1 VVLRGGNGPDVLIG
15 GNGNTLT
22 GGTGPD
28 TVLLRPGFGTNV
40 ITDFNLNNDAIQFDR
55 SIFATSAELF
65 SHTLNTAAG
74 AVIDDTNGN
83 TLTLSGVTLAQMQ
96 AHANSFYFV

>member
-1 VVLRGGNGPDVLIG
+1 VVARGGNGRDVLIA

-22 GGTGPD
+22 GGNGPD
-28 TVLLRPGFGTNV
+28 TFLLRPEFGSNV
-40 ITDFNLNNDAIQFDR
+40 ITDFNINSDAIQFDR
-55 SIFATSAELF
+55 SIFATSADLF
-65 SHTLNTAAG
+65 SHTSNTAAG

-83 TLTLSGVTLAQMQ
+83 TLTLAGVTLAQMQ